1 MDKKQKCES
10 NNQWAGA
17 NISLTSQTNVKEKDE
32 NKVNKKQIEKIAN
45 EKFGSLAGLA
55 QQYLF
60 YWRRMA

>member
-32 NKVNKKQIEKIAN
+32 NVRDDIYTVEDAVCELKKYLEAKN
-45 EKFGSLAGLA
+45 E
-55 QQYLF
+55 
-60 YWRRMA
+60 